1 MNRAREWIHCNEAY
15 RRGLTGKGV
24 GVAILD
30 TGVFLHPDLE
40 NCVYGFRDFLK
51 KKQQPYDDNGHGTH
65 VAGMIAGSGT
75 ASAGRYQGVAPGAQL
90 VCLKVL
96 DQRGNGYVSEVLAG
110 LRWVRQNG
118 SQYGIRIINISVGS
132 FTPKGMSED
141 SALVR
146 GVDAAWDAGYVVVVA
161 AGNNGPAAHTITT
174 PGISRKVITV
184 GCADDDREVEVAGN
198 RMVDY
203 SGRGPT
209 DACICKPDI
218 VAPGSR
224 IVSCNLR
231 RNGYRFKSGTSM
243 STPLVAGAAALLL
256 EQNPDMT
263 NRDVKLRFKERAVD
277 LELPRNQQGW
287 GALDIGRL
295 LE

>member
-96 DQRGNGYVSEVLAG
+96 DQRGNGYVSDVLAG

-118 SQYGIRIINISVGS
+118 SQYGIRIIGWLLYTEGNERRFG
-132 FTPKGMSED
+132 
-141 SALVR
+141 
-146 GVDAAWDAGYVVVVA
+146 AGA
-161 AGNNGPAAHTITT
+161 RCRCG
-174 PGISRKVITV
+174 V
-184 GCADDDREVEVAGN
+184 GCRVC
-198 RMVDY
+198 
-203 SGRGPT
+203 GRG
-209 DACICKPDI
+209 
-218 VAPGSR
+218 GS
-224 IVSCNLR
+224 
-231 RNGYRFKSGTSM
+231 GK
-243 STPLVAGAAALLL
+243 
-256 EQNPDMT
+256 
-263 NRDVKLRFKERAVD
+263 
-277 LELPRNQQGW
+277 
-287 GALDIGRL
+287 
-295 LE
+295 

>member
-96 DQRGNGYVSEVLAG
+96 DQITSQMLCCALTVLPAD
-110 LRWVRQNG
+110 
-118 SQYGIRIINISVGS
+118 NIY
-132 FTPKGMSED
+132 FT
-141 SALVR
+141 
-146 GVDAAWDAGYVVVVA
+146 
-161 AGNNGPAAHTITT
+161 
-174 PGISRKVITV
+174 
-184 GCADDDREVEVAGN
+184 
-198 RMVDY
+198 
-203 SGRGPT
+203 
-209 DACICKPDI
+209 
-218 VAPGSR
+218 
-224 IVSCNLR
+224 
-231 RNGYRFKSGTSM
+231 
-243 STPLVAGAAALLL
+243 
-256 EQNPDMT
+256 
-263 NRDVKLRFKERAVD
+263 
-277 LELPRNQQGW
+277 
-287 GALDIGRL
+287 
-295 LE
+295 

>member
-96 DQRGNGYVSEVLAG
+96 DQRGM
-110 LRWVRQNG
+110 
-118 SQYGIRIINISVGS
+118 
-132 FTPKGMSED
+132 GMYRMCWQGF
-141 SALVR
+141 A
-146 GVDAAWDAGYVVVVA
+146 
-161 AGNNGPAAHTITT
+161 
-174 PGISRKVITV
+174 
-184 GCADDDREVEVAGN
+184 GCARMAASTGSGLSIYRLAPLHRRE
-198 RMVDY
+198 
-203 SGRGPT
+203 
-209 DACICKPDI
+209 
-218 VAPGSR
+218 
-224 IVSCNLR
+224 
-231 RNGYRFKSGTSM
+231 
-243 STPLVAGAAALLL
+243 
-256 EQNPDMT
+256 
-263 NRDVKLRFKERAVD
+263 
-277 LELPRNQQGW
+277 
-287 GALDIGRL
+287 
-295 LE
+295 

>member
-96 DQRGNGYVSEVLAG
+96 DQRGNGYVSDVLAG

-161 AGNNGPAAHTITT
+161 G
-174 PGISRKVITV
+174 S
-184 GCADDDREVEVAGN
+184 

-277 LELPRNQQGW
+277 LGLPRNQQGW